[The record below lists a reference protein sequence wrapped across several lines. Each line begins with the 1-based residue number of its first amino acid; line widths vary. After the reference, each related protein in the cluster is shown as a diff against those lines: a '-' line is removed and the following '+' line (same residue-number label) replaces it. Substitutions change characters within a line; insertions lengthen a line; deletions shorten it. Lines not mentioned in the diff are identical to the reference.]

1 MTIDFHDGKNKHT
14 YAARTA
20 DHEWIELMRPYVGKN
35 PGVALDIGCGG
46 GIYSKALADLGA
58 SRVIGMDFS
67 RSNLDGARDNC
78 SSYDNITFMQGDALD
93 TGLPEQSVD
102 LILERALIHH
112 ITDLDAC
119 FRETSRVLKPGGL
132 IIVQDRTQADCLL
145 PGSVNHIRGYFFERY
160 PRLIQKETGRRH
172 TSLVVAQS
180 LSANQFEQIE
190 EISFWETRRTYHDI
204 AELEQDLLNRT
215 GRSILHDL
223 NDHELGELVAY
234 ILEKLQDR
242 QDDEIKEQDR
252 WTLWIAKR
260 KSC

>member
-20 DHEWIELMRPYVGKN
+20 DHRWIELLRPYVGSK

-58 SRVIGMDFS
+58 SRVIGMDYS
-67 RSNLDGARDNC
+67 SSNLEGARDHC
-78 SSYDNITFMQGDALD
+78 SSYENISFIQGDALD

-102 LILERALIHH
+102 VILERALIHH

-119 FRETSRVLKPGGL
+119 FREASRVLKSGGL
-132 IIVQDRTQADCLL
+132 IIVQNRTPTDCLL
-145 PGSVNHIRGYFFERY
+145 PGSVNHFRGYFFEKY
-160 PRLIQKETGRRH
+160 PRLIQKDTERRH
-172 TSLVVAQS
+172 TSAAVVQS
-180 LSANQFEQIE
+180 LSVNHFEQIE
-190 EISFWETRRTYHDI
+190 EISFWETRRTYQDI

-223 NDHELGELVAY
+223 DDHELEELVDY
-234 ILEKLQDR
+234 INDQLQDR
-242 QDDEIKEQDR
+242 QEHEIKEQDR
-252 WTLWIAKR
+252 WTIWIAKR
-260 KSC
+260 K